1 MAGEQALE
9 NASPEAGQTAEDAH
23 DAGQQEDPGA
33 QGWISPVLRMIT
45 G

>member
-9 NASPEAGQTAEDAH
+9 ATSPEAGQTAEDAH
-23 DAGQQEDPGA
+23 DAGQQEDAGA
-33 QGWISPVLRMIT
+33 QCWISPVLRMIA